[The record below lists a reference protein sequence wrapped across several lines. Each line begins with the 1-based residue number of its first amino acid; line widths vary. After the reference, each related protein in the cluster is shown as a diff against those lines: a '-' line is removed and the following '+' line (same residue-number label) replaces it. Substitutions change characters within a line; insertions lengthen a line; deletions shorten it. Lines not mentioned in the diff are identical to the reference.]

1 MEPSGWVATII
12 SVVLAV
18 FGGAGFWSWWSGR
31 GDRPLKKQE
40 VENATLTVVQG
51 TYGGLLNDV
60 LKRLDAVKADNK
72 EMRKELAQ
80 HGDRIDELESVVDDQ
95 ATTIHRLRRALQHA
109 VDWIEDVHMRW
120 HVYRL
125 RDTPPARPPLN
136 HPEEMRP
143 DDRPADQS

>member
-1 MEPSGWVATII
+1 MEPSGWAAAII
-12 SVVLAV
+12 SIVLAL
-18 FGGAGFWSWWSGR
+18 FGGAGFWSWWSSR
-31 GDRPLKKQE
+31 SDRPLKKQE
-40 VENATLTVVQG
+40 VDNATITVVQS

-80 HGDRIDELESVVDDQ
+80 HGSRIDELESIVDDQ

-125 RDTPPARPPLN
+125 RDTPPERPPLN
-136 HPEEMRP
+136 PTEDPIQDERT
-143 DDRPADQS
+143 AD